1 MLKLSRE
8 LIDAF
13 LNKSDITLGVEH
25 YFMFTITKF
34 LLTKEQTIKKDTNGK
49 TLEFDINNK
58 YLTTILTQYH
68 ELQKRMYYT
77 VDGIHTLDEVEDSVR
92 LTSLNDEIKNDK
104 SFVRMIK
111 EAVWTIDKLRD
122 SFAHGKYD
130 FDIKNHLI
138 IINNE
143 YDTFDEQGH
152 IVHHVFRCEVPPEL
166 LSLLGKS
173 YKDTFNKCKDETLSN
188 QFERRYSSTYRMLQN
203 KYNLLL
209 RDRDYRRFVK
219 PSNKKTLS
227 YMNEELYVHNKA
239 IIKVAETMRTL
250 GLNGEEN
257 DILTSLLYNHLL
269 LLLSD
274 ETKEYNYEDLL
285 LLNLDYSFA
294 SIKDEKNKGD
304 DITNTIGPIKRS
316 IKSFSKQYKKI
327 NDYEKTKRYRNIFK
341 LLYESLKEQFG
352 IRNKSVIKR
361 IRNSIMHGNIEIDS
375 TTGIIRLFDRNDN
388 TNDSSINQFE
398 CITDNYGLV
407 ALIDELENRNKYTFQ
422 MFIIEIDKLLT
433 SFGLDYNYIYEKIN
447 EIFLCLKAIDNNI
460 NLNTSMDDVMNKILL
475 ADLKDKREQLVNVLR
490 NIKDKKEEEV
500 ETEDKGI
507 TL

>member
-13 LNKSDITLGVEH
+13 LNRSDITLGVEH

-49 TLEFDINNK
+49 TLEFDVTNR

-77 VDGIHTLDEVEDSVR
+77 VDGVHTLDEVEDNVK
-92 LTSLNDEIKNDK
+92 LNNLNDEVKNDK
-104 SFVRMIK
+104 SFARMIK
-111 EAVWTIDKLRD
+111 EAVWTIDKIRD
-122 SFAHGKYD
+122 SFAHGKYE
-130 FDIKNHLI
+130 FDIKNHMI
-138 IINNE
+138 IIDND

-152 IVHHVFRCEVPPEL
+152 IVHHTFKCEVPPEL

-173 YKDTFNKCKDETLSN
+173 YKDVFNRCEDETLSN
-188 QFERRYSSTYRMLQN
+188 HFERRYSSTYRMLQN

-209 RDRDYRRFVK
+209 RDKDHKRFVK
-219 PSNKKTLS
+219 PNSKKPLS

-294 SIKDEKNKGD
+294 STKDEKNKGD

-327 NDYEKTKRYRNIFK
+327 NDYERTKRYRNIFK
-341 LLYESLKEQFG
+341 PLYESLKEQFG
-352 IRNKSVIKR
+352 IRNKSVVKR

-375 TTGIIRLFDRNDN
+375 MTGTIKLFDRNDN
-388 TNDSSINQFE
+388 TNDSSVNQFE
-398 CITDNYGLV
+398 CVTDNYGLV
-407 ALIDELENRNKYTFQ
+407 ALIDELESKQKYTLQ
-422 MFIIEIDKLLT
+422 MFMMEIDKLLT
-433 SFGLDYNYIYEKIN
+433 LFGLDYDYICEKIN
-447 EIFLCLKAIDNNI
+447 EMFLCLKAIDNSI
-460 NLNTSMDDVMNKILL
+460 NLNTSMDDVMDKILL
-475 ADLKDKREQLVNVLR
+475 ADLKDKREQLINVLR

-500 ETEDKGI
+500 ETEDIGI
-507 TL
+507 AL

>member
-294 SIKDEKNKGD
+294 SIKDEKNKCGRFCRREYRW
-304 DITNTIGPIKRS
+304 GCRRS
-316 IKSFSKQYKKI
+316 S
-327 NDYEKTKRYRNIFK
+327 
-341 LLYESLKEQFG
+341 
-352 IRNKSVIKR
+352 
-361 IRNSIMHGNIEIDS
+361 
-375 TTGIIRLFDRNDN
+375 
-388 TNDSSINQFE
+388 
-398 CITDNYGLV
+398 DNYGLV

-460 NLNTSMDDVMNKILL
+460 NLNTCMDDVMNKILL
-475 ADLKDKREQLVNVLR
+475 ADLKDKREQLINVLR

>member
-13 LNKSDITLGVEH
+13 LNRSDITLGEEH

-49 TLEFDINNK
+49 TLEFDVTNK

-68 ELQKRMYYT
+68 ELKKRMYYT
-77 VDGIHTLDEVEDSVR
+77 VDGVHTLDEVEDSVR
-92 LTSLNDEIKNDK
+92 LTNRNDEIKSDK
-104 SFVRMIK
+104 KFERMIK

-130 FDIKNHLI
+130 FDIKNHMVI
-138 IINNE
+138 IDND

-152 IVHHVFRCEVPPEL
+152 IVHHTFKCEVPPEL

-173 YKDTFNKCKDETLSN
+173 YKDTFNRCEDETLSN
-188 QFERRYSSTYRMLQN
+188 HFERRYSSTYRMLQN

-209 RDRDYRRFVK
+209 RDKDYKRFVK
-219 PSNKKTLS
+219 QNSKKPLS
-227 YMNEELYVHNKA
+227 YMNEELYIHNKT

-257 DILTSLLYNHLL
+257 DVLTSLLYNHLL

-274 ETKEYNYEDLL
+274 ETKKYNYEDLL
-285 LLNLDYSFA
+285 LLNLDYSFT
-294 SIKDEKNKGD
+294 STKDEKNKGE

-327 NDYEKTKRYRNIFK
+327 NDYERTKRYRNIFK
-341 LLYESLKEQFG
+341 PLYESLKEQFG
-352 IRNKSVIKR
+352 VRNKSVIKR

-375 TTGIIRLFDRNDN
+375 MTGTIKLFDRNDN
-388 TNDSSINQFE
+388 TNDSSVNQFE
-398 CITDNYGLV
+398 CVTDNYGLV
-407 ALIDELENRNKYTFQ
+407 ALIDELESKQKYTLQ
-422 MFIIEIDKLLT
+422 MFMMEIDKLLT
-433 SFGLDYNYIYEKIN
+433 SFGLSYDYIYEKIN
-447 EIFLCLKAIDNNI
+447 EIFICLKTIDNSI
-460 NLNTSMDDVMNKILL
+460 NLNTSMDDVMDKILL
-475 ADLKDKREQLVNVLR
+475 ADLKDKREQLINILR
-490 NIKDKKEEEV
+490 NIKDKKEEV
-500 ETEDKGI
+500 ETESMGI

>member
-152 IVHHVFRCEVPPEL
+152 IVHHVF
-166 LSLLGKS
+166 
-173 YKDTFNKCKDETLSN
+173 
-188 QFERRYSSTYRMLQN
+188 
-203 KYNLLL
+203 
-209 RDRDYRRFVK
+209 
-219 PSNKKTLS
+219 
-227 YMNEELYVHNKA
+227 
-239 IIKVAETMRTL
+239 
-250 GLNGEEN
+250 
-257 DILTSLLYNHLL
+257 
-269 LLLSD
+269 
-274 ETKEYNYEDLL
+274 
-285 LLNLDYSFA
+285 
-294 SIKDEKNKGD
+294 
-304 DITNTIGPIKRS
+304 
-316 IKSFSKQYKKI
+316 
-327 NDYEKTKRYRNIFK
+327 
-341 LLYESLKEQFG
+341 
-352 IRNKSVIKR
+352 
-361 IRNSIMHGNIEIDS
+361 
-375 TTGIIRLFDRNDN
+375 
-388 TNDSSINQFE
+388 
-398 CITDNYGLV
+398 
-407 ALIDELENRNKYTFQ
+407 
-422 MFIIEIDKLLT
+422 
-433 SFGLDYNYIYEKIN
+433 
-447 EIFLCLKAIDNNI
+447 
-460 NLNTSMDDVMNKILL
+460 
-475 ADLKDKREQLVNVLR
+475 
-490 NIKDKKEEEV
+490 
-500 ETEDKGI
+500 
-507 TL
+507 